1 MTVGGRTLFGLS
13 GTEGFSWSAS
23 YGYLKAEYE
32 SDFDLVSDGNDSRS
46 TVTTSYSGLMQN
58 HFGRMALNELGEEV
72 MRYFRVETADTD
84 LAALAAALF
93 GRY

>member
-32 SDFDLVSDGNDSRS
+32 SDFDLVSDGNDSR
-46 TVTTSYSGLMQN
+46 TAVTNSYSGLMTEY
-58 HFGRMALNELGEEV
+58 FGRMALN
-72 MRYFRVETADTD
+72 
-84 LAALAAALF
+84 
-93 GRY
+93 